1 MLEPREAVRLLVQQ
15 VGNDAPHNCLAGE
28 KGKRGR
34 VAASKER
41 RISGVVDDERQ
52 PGLESERKCFDDA
65 DAHEPLLG
73 RVAHGFVD
81 PGHVEHA
88 TACLCKQ
95 QVPAHK
101 HSDVVMC
108 RPDGKD
114 DAPYNR
120 NRAENH
126 NHWPSLADDVG
137 RPRHDHGAHYLH
149 SITSCRV
156 RVDVRDRIV
165 LRLEPQVHVAV
176 QLDGHNVEDER
187 RGEQPDGLR
196 EKQRLHRVEGELLP
210 RLPLDRVEVGY
221 NQLFLVF
228 FQPPRLGIVWSV
240 RDRKVAIDGHRDRD
254 NSVKNKQPLVRGE
267 AVHTV
272 HAAMQSA
279 LEVTREHVRERGR
292 DLEIAGALAELRR
305 GIPLAKKSNETAI
318 TRTFKKTSQ
327 ELQCVHLFDTRLRFA
342 CCS

>member
-1 MLEPREAVRLLVQQ
+1 
-15 VGNDAPHNCLAGE
+15 
-28 KGKRGR
+28 
-34 VAASKER
+34 
-41 RISGVVDDERQ
+41 
-52 PGLESERKCFDDA
+52 
-65 DAHEPLLG
+65 
-73 RVAHGFVD
+73 
-81 PGHVEHA
+81 
-88 TACLCKQ
+88 
-95 QVPAHK
+95 
-101 HSDVVMC
+101 MC

-210 RLPLDRVEVGY
+210 RLPLGRVEVGY
-221 NQLFLVF
+221 NQLFLVL

-279 LEVTREHVRERGR
+279 LKVTREHVRERGR
-292 DLEIAGALAELRR
+292 YLENARALAELRR

-318 TRTFKKTSQ
+318 TPNVEQRATGHIILVAVETVVLLHAGRICVGQVGLVQSLQ
-327 ELQCVHLFDTRLRFA
+327 EVSHASVREDPEVDLEVHLSLLGRFVERVPELA
-342 CCS
+342 LVAVPERGNRHGGRSERDRVRRPL

>member
-1 MLEPREAVRLLVQQ
+1 
-15 VGNDAPHNCLAGE
+15 
-28 KGKRGR
+28 
-34 VAASKER
+34 
-41 RISGVVDDERQ
+41 
-52 PGLESERKCFDDA
+52 
-65 DAHEPLLG
+65 
-73 RVAHGFVD
+73 
-81 PGHVEHA
+81 
-88 TACLCKQ
+88 
-95 QVPAHK
+95 
-101 HSDVVMC
+101 MC

-149 SITSCRV
+149 SITSRRV

-292 DLEIAGALAELRR
+292 DLENARALAELRR

-318 TRTFKKTSQ
+318 TPNVEQRATGHIILVAVETVVLLHAGRICVGQVGLVQSLQ
-327 ELQCVHLFDTRLRFA
+327 EVSHASVREDPEVDLEVHLSLLGRFVERVPELA
-342 CCS
+342 LVAVPERGNRHGGRSERDRVRRPL

>member
-1 MLEPREAVRLLVQQ
+1 
-15 VGNDAPHNCLAGE
+15 
-28 KGKRGR
+28 
-34 VAASKER
+34 
-41 RISGVVDDERQ
+41 
-52 PGLESERKCFDDA
+52 
-65 DAHEPLLG
+65 
-73 RVAHGFVD
+73 
-81 PGHVEHA
+81 
-88 TACLCKQ
+88 
-95 QVPAHK
+95 
-101 HSDVVMC
+101 MC

-187 RGEQPDGLR
+187 RGEQPDGPR

-318 TRTFKKTSQ
+318 TPNVEQRATGHIILVAVETVVLLHAGRICVGQVGLVQSLQ
-327 ELQCVHLFDTRLRFA
+327 EVSHASVREDPEVDLEVHSSLLWRFVERVPELA
-342 CCS
+342 LVAVPERGNRHGGRSERDRVRRPL

>member
-1 MLEPREAVRLLVQQ
+1 
-15 VGNDAPHNCLAGE
+15 
-28 KGKRGR
+28 
-34 VAASKER
+34 
-41 RISGVVDDERQ
+41 
-52 PGLESERKCFDDA
+52 
-65 DAHEPLLG
+65 
-73 RVAHGFVD
+73 
-81 PGHVEHA
+81 
-88 TACLCKQ
+88 
-95 QVPAHK
+95 
-101 HSDVVMC
+101 MC

-292 DLEIAGALAELRR
+292 DLENARALAELRR

-318 TRTFKKTSQ
+318 TPNVEQRATGHIILVAVETVVLLHAGRICVGQVGLVQGLQ
-327 ELQCVHLFDTRLRFA
+327 EVSHASVREDPEVDLEVHLSLLGRFVERVPELA
-342 CCS
+342 LVAVPERGNRHGGRSERDRVRRPL

>member
-1 MLEPREAVRLLVQQ
+1 
-15 VGNDAPHNCLAGE
+15 
-28 KGKRGR
+28 
-34 VAASKER
+34 
-41 RISGVVDDERQ
+41 
-52 PGLESERKCFDDA
+52 
-65 DAHEPLLG
+65 
-73 RVAHGFVD
+73 
-81 PGHVEHA
+81 
-88 TACLCKQ
+88 
-95 QVPAHK
+95 
-101 HSDVVMC
+101 MC

-187 RGEQPDGLR
+187 RGEQPDGPR

-292 DLEIAGALAELRR
+292 DLENARALAELRQ

-327 ELQCVHLFDTRLRFA
+327 EPHHLAGDLADNVANVEQRATGHIILVAVETVVLLHAGRICVGQVGLVQSLQEVSHASVREDPEVDLEVHLSLLGRFVERVPELA
-342 CCS
+342 LVAVPERGNRHGGRSERDRVRRPL